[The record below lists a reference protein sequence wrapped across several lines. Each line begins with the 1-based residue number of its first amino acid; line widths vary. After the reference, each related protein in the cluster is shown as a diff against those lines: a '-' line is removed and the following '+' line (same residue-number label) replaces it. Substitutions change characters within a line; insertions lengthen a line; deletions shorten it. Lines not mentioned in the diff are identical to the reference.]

1 MASNRRKDIARLLRR
16 SVADYDKHVDFVEYQ
31 PGYGSAVDRAR
42 RLESAARADGED
54 GRNPTT
60 GVHRLTESV
69 RIG

>member
-1 MASNRRKDIARLLRR
+1 MQDRKDIARLLRKY
-16 SVADYDKHVDFVEYQ
+16 VVDYDKRVDFAAYE

-42 RLESAARADGED
+42 RLDSAARDDGED